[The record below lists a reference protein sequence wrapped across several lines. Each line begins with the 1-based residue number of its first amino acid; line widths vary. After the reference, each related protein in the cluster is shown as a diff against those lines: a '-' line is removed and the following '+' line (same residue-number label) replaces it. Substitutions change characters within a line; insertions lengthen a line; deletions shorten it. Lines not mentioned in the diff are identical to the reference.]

1 MRVVERH
8 ELQVRLDRAVS
19 EEQFGVRYQPVVDIA
34 SGAVVG
40 FEALVRWP
48 ELGPDP
54 VPPGQFIPLAE
65 ETGHISA
72 LGAWVLRRATAD
84 LARLQHRTPGFEP
97 PYLSVN
103 VSARQWRDTSFVDEV
118 CTALDTT
125 GLAAGTLQV
134 ELTESVL
141 MRRTEQID
149 AQIRSLKDRQVRIAV
164 DDFGTGF
171 SSLRYLRDFPID
183 VLKIDKSF
191 IDGIP
196 QDPQQVALVEGI
208 VRLAGTLG
216 LQVIAEGIEEEPQ
229 RELLAGL
236 GCRYGQGFLFA
247 RPMTLEQGEAVLRR
261 RNEGR
266 RPAG

>member
-1 MRVVERH
+1 
-8 ELQVRLDRAVS
+8 
-19 EEQFGVRYQPVVDIA
+19 
-34 SGAVVG
+34 
-40 FEALVRWP
+40 
-48 ELGPDP
+48 
-54 VPPGQFIPLAE
+54 
-65 ETGHISA
+65 
-72 LGAWVLRRATAD
+72 
-84 LARLQHRTPGFEP
+84 
-97 PYLSVN
+97 
-103 VSARQWRDTSFVDEV
+103 VDEV